1 MTIFEILLLL
11 LYKIIIEIIHI
22 VLRYFLEKNYAV
34 VLVIFLSSLAF
45 LHKLQYS
52 SDELRLIGVKQSLQ
66 YFIITLH

>member
-1 MTIFEILLLL
+1 MMMFEILPPL
-11 LYKIIIEIIHI
+11 LYKIIFEIICTI
-22 VLRYFLEKNYAV
+22 LLYFSEKNYVV

-66 YFIITLH
+66 YFITTLH